1 MSFNDFRL
9 IIEYVGILLRSDLSD
24 YKVIIYSGHPFA
36 KNKTVLYKDIPD
48 CINCKIHAFDIDLDN
63 KIIFIKSEVVNNE

>member
-24 YKVIIYSGHPFA
+24 CKVNIYSVNP
-36 KNKTVLYKDIPD
+36 LYINTMIYREIPD
-48 CINCKIHAFDIDLDN
+48 CFNCKVHGFDIDFDK
-63 KIIFIKSEVVNNE
+63 KIIFIKSEVVNHE